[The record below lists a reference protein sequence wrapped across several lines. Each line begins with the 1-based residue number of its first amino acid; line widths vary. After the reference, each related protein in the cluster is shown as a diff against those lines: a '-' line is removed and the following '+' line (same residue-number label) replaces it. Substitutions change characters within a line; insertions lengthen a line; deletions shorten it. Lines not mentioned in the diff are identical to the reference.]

1 MFDGQSPAARQ
12 ARMRM
17 LAMSAM
23 ALGQMMGSPEPIR
36 PIAPLQYRNHK
47 MITKAERSKR
57 NVRKNIAKQSKK
69 RNRRR

>member
-1 MFDGQSPAARQ
+1 MFDGQSPVARQ

-23 ALGQMMGSPEPIR
+23 ALGQMLMPPEPSE
-36 PIAPLQYRNHK
+36 PSQYRWTGK
-47 MITKAERSKR
+47 SITKAERAKR
-57 NVRKNIAKQSKK
+57 KVRKNIAKQSKK

>member
-1 MFDGQSPAARQ
+1 MFNGQSPVARE

-23 ALGQMMGSPEPIR
+23 ALGQMMMPPELSEPS
-36 PIAPLQYRNHK
+36 QYRGPGK
-47 MITKAERSKR
+47 SITKAERAKR
-57 NVRKNIAKQSKK
+57 NVRKNTAKQSKK

>member
-1 MFDGQSPAARQ
+1 MFDGQSPVARQ

-23 ALGQMMGSPEPIR
+23 ALGQMMTPPEPSE
-36 PIAPLQYRNHK
+36 PSQYRGPGK
-47 MITKAERSKR
+47 LITKAERSKR

>member
-1 MFDGQSPAARQ
+1 
-12 ARMRM
+12 M

-23 ALGQMMGSPEPIR
+23 ALGQMMMPPEPSE
-36 PIAPLQYRNHK
+36 PSQYRGPGK
-47 MITKAERSKR
+47 SITKAERSKR

>member
-1 MFDGQSPAARQ
+1 MFSGQSPVARE

-23 ALGQMMGSPEPIR
+23 ALGQMMMPPEPSE
-36 PIAPLQYRNHK
+36 PSQYRGPGK
-47 MITKAERSKR
+47 SITKAERSKR

>member
-1 MFDGQSPAARQ
+1 MFNGQSPLGREART
-12 ARMRM
+12 RM

-23 ALGQMMGSPEPIR
+23 ALGQMMMPPEPSDQS
-36 PIAPLQYRNHK
+36 QYRGPGK
-47 MITKAERSKR
+47 SITKAERSKR

>member
-1 MFDGQSPAARQ
+1 MFDGQSPVARQ

-23 ALGQMMGSPEPIR
+23 ALGQMMMPPEPSE
-36 PIAPLQYRNHK
+36 PSQYRCPGK
-47 MITKAERSKR
+47 SITKAERSKR
-57 NVRKNIAKQSKK
+57 KVRKNIAKQSKK

>member
-1 MFDGQSPAARQ
+1 MFDGQSPVARQ

-23 ALGQMMGSPEPIR
+23 ALGKMMMPPDPGKAS
-36 PIAPLQYRNHK
+36 QYRGTGK
-47 MITKAERSKR
+47 SITKAERSKR

>member
-1 MFDGQSPAARQ
+1 MFDGQSPVARQ

-23 ALGQMMGSPEPIR
+23 ALGQMMTHPEPSE
-36 PIAPLQYRNHK
+36 PSQDLGPGK
-47 MITKAERSKR
+47 SITKAERAKR
-57 NVRKNIAKQSKK
+57 NVRKNIVKQSKK

>member
-23 ALGQMMGSPEPIR
+23 AVGQMLMPPEPIESS
-36 PIAPLQYRNHK
+36 QYRGPGK
-47 MITKAERSKR
+47 SITKAERAKR

>member
-1 MFDGQSPAARQ
+1 MFSGQSPVARQ

-23 ALGQMMGSPEPIR
+23 ALGQMMMPPEPSE
-36 PIAPLQYRNHK
+36 PLQSPGPGK
-47 MITKAERSKR
+47 SITKAERAKR
-57 NVRKNIAKQSKK
+57 NVRKNMAKQSKK

>member
-1 MFDGQSPAARQ
+1 MLDGQSPVARQ

-23 ALGQMMGSPEPIR
+23 ALGQMMMPSEPSE
-36 PIAPLQYRNHK
+36 PSQYRGPGK
-47 MITKAERSKR
+47 SITKAERSKR
-57 NVRKNIAKQSKK
+57 KVRKNIAKQSKK

>member
-1 MFDGQSPAARQ
+1 MFDGQSPVARQ

-23 ALGQMMGSPEPIR
+23 ALGQMMMPPEPSE
-36 PIAPLQYRNHK
+36 PSQYRDPGK
-47 MITKAERSKR
+47 SITKAERSKR
-57 NVRKNIAKQSKK
+57 KVRKNIAKQSKK

>member
-1 MFDGQSPAARQ
+1 MFNGQSPLGREARL
-12 ARMRM
+12 RM

-23 ALGQMMGSPEPIR
+23 ALGQMMMPPEPQEPSPYHGPGRAIS
-36 PIAPLQYRNHK
+36 K
-47 MITKAERSKR
+47 EERKKR